1 MSKVIGAMVGSAN
14 SQQLIKEMLNQ
25 VNSGANTNDE
35 SGDEYKNEPIG
46 KIIGATVGTTTSPA
60 KMKEELKPVTSING
74 IKADENGNVDLP
86 VYDGEFSVTPSATN
100 EITLLTAQKYLDS
113 DIKVE
118 KIPVYRTSNE
128 SGGITVYI
136 ANEV

>member
-25 VNSGANTNDE
+25 VASNTNTNETGGDHE
-35 SGDEYKNEPIG
+35 SERPG

-74 IKADENGNVDLP
+74 IEADENGNVALP
-86 VYDGEFSVTPSATN
+86 IYNGEVVQ
-100 EITLLTAQKYLDS
+100 L
-113 DIKVE
+113 
-118 KIPVYRTSNE
+118 
-128 SGGITVYI
+128 
-136 ANEV
+136 

>member
-25 VNSGANTNDE
+25 VASNTNTNETGGNYE
-35 SGDEYKNEPIG
+35 SERPG

-74 IKADENGNVDLP
+74 IEADENGNVDLP
-86 VYDGEFSVTPSATN
+86 VYDGAFSVTPSAVN
-100 EITLLTAQKYLDS
+100 EITLLTAQTFMDS

-118 KIPVYRTSNE
+118 KIPYAEVTNH
-128 SGGITVYI
+128 SGGKTATIGG
-136 ANEV
+136 N